1 MPSRILLD
9 LYAVGLGLV
18 IGSFLNVL
26 VHRLP
31 RGRSLVWPRSRCPWC
46 GGAIAARDNL
56 PLLSYLILRGRCRYC
71 SAPIS
76 PRYPVVEAATA
87 GLFLACVERFGA
99 TAQAAAAAV
108 FCAFV
113 VALAATDF
121 EHLLLP
127 DGLTF
132 PGMAAGLA
140 LQPWLPP
147 TAADAVVG
155 MLAGAG
161 VLFLMAELWLWLR
174 GEEGMGL
181 GDAKLMAMVGA
192 FLGWQGALVAL
203 VFGVAAGAAIGLA
216 LLLAGRRGWKS
227 RLPFGTF
234 LALGAL
240 ISLFTGHG
248 LLDRYLGLL

>member
-1 MPSRILLD
+1 MPFRILLD
-9 LYAVGLGLV
+9 LYAVLLGLV

-31 RGRSLVWPRSRCPWC
+31 RGRSFVWPRSRCPWC

-56 PLLSYLILRGRCRYC
+56 PLLSYLLLRGRCRHC

-76 PRYPVVEAATA
+76 ARYPLVEAATA
-87 GLFLACVERFGA
+87 GLFLACAERFGA

-108 FCAFV
+108 LCAFLI
-113 VALAATDF
+113 ALAATDF
-121 EHLLLP
+121 EQLLLP

-140 LQPWLPP
+140 LQPWLPA
-147 TAADAVVG
+147 TAVDAVIG

-161 VLFLMAELWLWLR
+161 VLFLIAEAWLWLR
-174 GEEGMGL
+174 SEEGMGL

-192 FLGWQGALVAL
+192 FLGWQGALLALFFGVLSGAIVGVAL
-203 VFGVAAGAAIGLA
+203 LV
-216 LLLAGRRGWKS
+216 AGRRGWRS
-227 RLPFGTF
+227 RLPFGSF

-240 ISLFTGHG
+240 AALFTGNG
-248 LLDRYLGLL
+248 PLYRYLGLL

>member
-1 MPSRILLD
+1 MAPRLLLD
-9 LYAVGLGLV
+9 LYAVLLGLI

-31 RGRSLVWPRSRCPWC
+31 RGRSFVLPRSRCPWC

-56 PLLSYLILRGRCRYC
+56 PVLSYLLLRGRCRRC

-76 PRYPVVEAATA
+76 PRYPLVEAATA
-87 GLFLACVERFGA
+87 VLFLACVERFGA
-99 TAQAAAAAV
+99 TAHAVAAAI

-113 VALAATDF
+113 LALAVTDF
-121 EHLLLP
+121 EQLLLP

-132 PGMAAGLA
+132 TGMAAGLA

-147 TAADAVVG
+147 TALEAVVG
-155 MLAGAG
+155 LLGGAG
-161 VLFLMAELWLWLR
+161 VLFLIAELWLWWR

-192 FLGWQGALVAL
+192 FLGWQGALLAL
-203 VFGVAAGAAIGLA
+203 CFGVVVGAAMGIA
-216 LLLAGRRGWKS
+216 LLGAGRGGWKS

-234 LALGAL
+234 LAFGAL
-240 ISLFTGHG
+240 VALFTGNG
-248 LLDRYLGLL
+248 LLDRYLRLL

>member
-1 MPSRILLD
+1 VLPRLLLD
-9 LYAVGLGLV
+9 LYAVLLGLI

-31 RGRSLVWPRSRCPWC
+31 RGRSFVLPRSRCPWC
-46 GGAIAARDNL
+46 GGVIAARDNL
-56 PLLSYLILRGRCRYC
+56 PIVSWLLLRGRCRKC

-76 PRYPVVEAATA
+76 PRYPLVEAATA
-87 GLFLACVERFGA
+87 LLFLACLERFGA
-99 TAQAAAAAV
+99 TAHAAAAAI
-108 FCAFV
+108 FCALLL
-113 VALAATDF
+113 ALAVTDI

-132 PGMAAGLA
+132 PGMATGLA

-147 TAADAVVG
+147 TAAEALVG

-161 VLFLMAELWLWLR
+161 ALFLIAELWLWLR

-181 GDAKLMAMVGA
+181 GDAKLLAMVGA
-192 FLGWQGALVAL
+192 FLGWQGALL
-203 VFGVAAGAAIGLA
+203 SLFFGVVVGAALGIA
-216 LLLAGRRGWKS
+216 LLVAGRRGWKS

-240 ISLFTGHG
+240 VALFTGNG
-248 LLDRYLGLL
+248 PLDRYLRLL